1 MIWDEALMMHRWC
14 FEALDKSLRDIMS
27 YDGVDNSNKPS
38 GGISI
43 VLGNDF
49 RQILSVIR
57 KGCRQDI
64 MAAAIDSSKL
74 WDHCKVLKL
83 TTNTCLSASS
93 VPAEQI
99 EIKMFAE
106 WILSIGNGDGS
117 ANESG
122 EISLNIPDDLLIQ
135 DLDDPLRSLID
146 FVYPDF

>member
-1 MIWDEALMMHRWC
+1 MR
-14 FEALDKSLRDIMS
+14 
-27 YDGVDNSNKPS
+27 
-38 GGISI
+38 
-43 VLGNDF
+43 
-49 RQILSVIR
+49 LST
-57 KGCRQDI
+57 
-64 MAAAIDSSKL
+64 S
-74 WDHCKVLKL
+74 
-83 TTNTCLSASS
+83 T